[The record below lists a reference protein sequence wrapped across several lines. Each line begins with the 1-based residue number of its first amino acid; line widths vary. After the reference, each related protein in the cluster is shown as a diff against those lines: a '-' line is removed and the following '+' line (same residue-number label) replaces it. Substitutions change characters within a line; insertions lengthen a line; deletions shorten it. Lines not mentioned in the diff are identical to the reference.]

1 MDGGGRSVAEWES
14 LVAAYRR
21 AGLSQV
27 EFARLHGVGL
37 GDLQRWVRRIRA
49 RESRVEEQRPAV
61 RSESVGFVR
70 VQIAETCSPPSAV
83 LDWVE
88 AALPRGVV
96 LRFGG
101 GAAAD
106 GIAAVIGATLERLG
120 C

>member
-1 MDGGGRSVAEWES
+1 MDRGGRSVAEWES

-21 AGLSQV
+21 EGLSQV

-49 RESRVEEQRPAV
+49 RESRVEEPRPAV
-61 RSESVGFVR
+61 RGEAVGFLR
-70 VQIAETCSPPSAV
+70 VQVAEACRRPPAT
-83 LDWVE
+83 LEWVE

-101 GAAAD
+101 GAAAE
-106 GIAAVIGATLERLG
+106 GIAAVVGATVERLG